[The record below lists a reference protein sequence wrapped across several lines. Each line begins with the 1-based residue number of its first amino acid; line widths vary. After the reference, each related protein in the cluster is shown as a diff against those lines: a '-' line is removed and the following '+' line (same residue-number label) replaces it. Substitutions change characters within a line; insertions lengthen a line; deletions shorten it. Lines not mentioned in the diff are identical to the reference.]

1 MKAHKKSLYAKYG
14 KAYLLRQRLWGYQR
28 MLEVL
33 EQCFQDR
40 EALTQRKR
48 QLAAEAKPGISE
60 VREQERI
67 KIKINWLDRKS
78 VYLTKM
84 GDILRQLKAAGSVRE
99 GGWSE

>member
-1 MKAHKKSLYAKYG
+1 M
-14 KAYLLRQRLWGYQR
+14 
-28 MLEVL
+28 L